1 MISLL
6 NRLVLEDEKM
16 KIQQMK
22 LKGIITN
29 SILINNNNN
38 NDDETNPYYTKAIH
52 ETLESTELEKLISK
66 CVNLQTTIDKGI
78 RIKKQLRYMTN

>member
-6 NRLVLEDEKM
+6 NRLVIEDEKM

-22 LKGIITN
+22 LKGSITN
-29 SILINNNNN
+29 SIFIN
-38 NDDETNPYYTKAIH
+38 NDDDKTNPYYTKAIH

-66 CVNLQTTIDKGI
+66 CVNLQTTIEKGI
-78 RIKKQLRYMTN
+78 GIKYN

>member
-6 NRLVLEDEKM
+6 NRLVIEDEKM

-22 LKGIITN
+22 LKGITN
-29 SILINNNNN
+29 SILINDD
-38 NDDETNPYYTKAIH
+38 DDETNPYYTKAIH

-78 RIKKQLRYMTN
+78 EIKYD

>member
-6 NRLVLEDEKM
+6 NRLVIEDEKM

-22 LKGIITN
+22 LKGITN
-29 SILINNNNN
+29 SVLINDDDDD
-38 NDDETNPYYTKAIH
+38 DDETNPYYTKAIH

-78 RIKKQLRYMTN
+78 EIKYD

>member
-6 NRLVLEDEKM
+6 NRLVIEDEKM

-22 LKGIITN
+22 LKGITN
-29 SILINNNNN
+29 SILINNNDDD
-38 NDDETNPYYTKAIH
+38 DDETNPYYTKAIH

-66 CVNLQTTIDKGI
+66 CVNLQTITEKGI
-78 RIKKQLRYMTN
+78 KSKCNEII